1 MSSVFDPKYFKSKCI
16 LLLLRELNMSENNP
30 LILITN
36 DDGIDASGLHQL
48 AECVSSLGDIYI
60 VAPQSSQSG
69 KSAAMTVS
77 TPLRVSERESGIQGI
92 RAFVVNGT
100 PVDCVKLAIHA
111 IVPRRPAIVLSGINH
126 GSNSGVN
133 IIYSGT
139 MGATFEGCIEGIP
152 SVGFSLIDDSYNADF
167 SLSINFIKDIV
178 IKILSNG
185 LPHGICLNVNIPA
198 HVIPKG
204 IRVCRAVK
212 GKWIDG
218 YRKVIDSNG
227 DSLYLLTGKF
237 VNFEP
242 SSTDTDEFWLAQNY
256 ISIVPVE
263 CDKSAKTLISAMSQI
278 YDSN

>member
-1 MSSVFDPKYFKSKCI
+1 MNGN
-16 LLLLRELNMSENNP
+16 RP

-48 AECVSSLGDIYI
+48 ADCVIPLGDVYI
-60 VAPQSSQSG
+60 VAPQNSQSG

-77 TPLRVSERESGIQGI
+77 TPLRVVERESGIQGI
-92 RAFVVNGT
+92 RLFVVNGT
-100 PVDCVKLAIHA
+100 PVDCIKLAIHT
-111 IVPRRPAIVLSGINH
+111 IVPRRPTIVLSGINH

-133 IIYSGT
+133 ITYSGT

-152 SVGFSLIDDSYNADF
+152 SVGFSLIDDSNNADF
-167 SLSINFIKDIV
+167 SLSVDFIKDIV
-178 IKILSNG
+178 TKVISNG
-185 LPHGICLNVNIPA
+185 LPQGICLNVNIPA
-198 HVIPKG
+198 HIVPKG

-218 YRKVIDSNG
+218 YRKIIDSNG
-227 DSLYLLTGKF
+227 DTLYMLTGKF

-242 SSTDTDEFWLAQNY
+242 RSTDTDEFWLAQNY